1 MNSSCRKCGNDVKEG
16 LSICRKC
23 HDVVDDIVT
32 HQLGGFIASFFL
44 LIIFIFAAAYLV
56 LELARKTTIF
66 SDLSLVLG
74 SFMLLFTLLMTVLFV
89 TVIGISNPGHG
100 VTRMTSKKHHFMVH
114 VYTATGM
121 LIGAAIGVILGNTIY
136 QALLMVP
143 VFGFLGLGLSYTVAY
158 PGKHYKWL

>member
-1 MNSSCRKCGNDVKEG
+1 MSSSCRKCKKDVTTG
-16 LSICRKC
+16 LSLYRKC

-32 HQLGGFIASFFL
+32 HQIGGFIASFLL
-44 LIIFIFAAAYLV
+44 LIVFIFAAAYLV
-56 LELARKTTIF
+56 LELAGQTAIF

-89 TVIGISNPGHG
+89 SVIGIANPGHG
-100 VTRMTSKKHHFMVH
+100 VTRLTTKKHHYMVH

-121 LIGAAIGVILGNTIY
+121 LIGAAIGFILGDTIY

-143 VFGFLGLGLSYTVAY
+143 VFGFLGLGLSYTIAY